1 MKNFIPAV
9 VFCLFATGCANA
21 QVLNTDSMLRLL
33 PAAKKD
39 TNKIRLLFALSTQY
53 DHSEPEKA
61 KTYIRQAAQLS
72 KELHYDAGM
81 LTFYKRMMYVYSYL
95 SANDSAIFYGNK
107 MLEHARQQKDSF
119 SIGVALFNL
128 GERYNYMSDFE
139 NGLKYTLQGVNI
151 LSGKGY
157 APRIEAAVLGGLS
170 NTYLMMKNYTK
181 AIEYG
186 KMAEAV
192 ERKMEDKGPLT
203 GTLIN
208 LGNCYDE
215 IGKLTEAEQVYK
227 EAMQLAKEY
236 SNLSYESMICQGLVA
251 LAQKQNDAAKMKL
264 YAERGLAIST
274 KLDDSYGIMANS
286 QGLSM
291 HYLMTKNYGRAKE
304 LIMQAL
310 KIADENK
317 FVEAKAMVLQSLSNI
332 SFAEGDFIS
341 GFKNQKEAT
350 SLSEN
355 IFTESI
361 SQKAA
366 DYRVKYE
373 TEIKE
378 AQIKQLQSEKKIQ
391 QLAIRQK
398 NILNYVLIGSAGAL
412 LIISLLGYRNYRH
425 KQKLQQQRIS
435 ELETQQ
441 QLTAAE
447 AVLKGEEQERTRLA
461 KDLHDGLGGMLSG
474 IKFSFN
480 NMKGNLVMTPENA
493 NAFERSMDMLDSSIK
508 EMRRVAHNM
517 MPEALVKFGLDSA
530 LKDFCNDINQSGAL
544 KINYQSIGLEYSQI
558 EQTMAITIYRIVQ
571 ELINNSIKH
580 ASASSAIVQLT
591 KSGSELVLT
600 VEDDG
605 KGFDTKILTHVKGI
619 GWSNIQ
625 SRVEFLKGR
634 LDVNSHPGK
643 GTSVLIELIVS

>member
-1 MKNFIPAV
+1 MKNFISAV
-9 VFCLFATGCANA
+9 VICLLTTGFANA
-21 QVLNTDSMLRLL
+21 QLLNTDSMLRLL

-39 TNKIRLLFALSTQY
+39 TNKVNLLFALSSQY
-53 DHSEPEKA
+53 DHSEPEKSKA
-61 KTYIRQAAQLS
+61 FISQAGQLS
-72 KELHYDAGM
+72 KELGYDAGI
-81 LTFYKRMMYVYSYL
+81 LLSYKRMMYVYAFL
-95 SANDSAIFYGNK
+95 SANDSAIFFGNK
-107 MLEHARQQKDSF
+107 MLDHARQHKDSF

-157 APRIEAAVLGGLS
+157 APRVEAAVLGGLS
-170 NTYLMMKNYTK
+170 NTYLMMKNYSK

-192 ERKMEDKGPLT
+192 ERTMDDKGPLT

-215 IGKLTEAEQVYK
+215 TGKLAEAEKVYK
-227 EAMQLAKEY
+227 EAMQLAREY
-236 SNLSYESMICQGLVA
+236 GNLSYESMICQGLVA
-251 LAQKQNDAAKMKL
+251 LAQKQNDTEKMKL

-274 KLDDSYGIMANS
+274 DLKDDFGIMANS

-291 HYLMTKNYGRAKE
+291 YYLITKNYGRAKE
-304 LIMQAL
+304 LVMQAL

-317 FVEAKAMVLQSLSNI
+317 FVEAKAQVLQSLSNI
-332 SFAEGDFIS
+332 NFAEGDFMN
-341 GFKNQKEAT
+341 GFKNQREAT
-350 SLSEN
+350 SLSGN

-361 SQKAA
+361 SQKTA

-373 TEIKE
+373 TEKKE
-378 AQIKQLQSEKKIQ
+378 TEIKQLQSEKQIQ

-398 NILNYVLIGSAGAL
+398 NLLNYILIGSAGAL

-425 KQKLQQQRIS
+425 KQKLQQQRIA

-474 IKFSFN
+474 IKFSLN
-480 NMKGNLVMTPENA
+480 TMKGNLVMTPENA
-493 NAFERSMDMLDSSIK
+493 NAFERSMDMLDSSIQ

-517 MPEALVKFGLDSA
+517 MPEALVKFGLDTA

-544 KINYQSIGLEYSQI
+544 KTNYHSMGLNNSSID
-558 EQTMAITIYRIVQ
+558 QTMAITIYRIVQ

-580 ASASSAIVQLT
+580 ASATSAIVQLT
-591 KSGSELVLT
+591 KSGNELSLT

-605 KGFDTKILTHVKGI
+605 KGFDTKILTRAKGI

-625 SRVEFLKGR
+625 SRVDFLKGK
-634 LDVNSHPGK
+634 LDVNSEP
-643 GTSVLIELIVS
+643 